1 MSANVLCKMK
11 NEHFRLVHLG
21 GLLLVTSIG
30 VMLWYGIRRPEVTPS
45 SSLSQDPQSSV
56 APTNTNAEPPAQDRE
71 KLSQNQPGDVRQL
84 TTKQVFTLSS
94 GVVFAKCRNVTT
106 RRENNGNIFTFFDF
120 ETISVIK
127 GPAVES
133 FTVRLLGGRIGNTE
147 ISSGSIPSFKMGE
160 EVVLFL
166 GRQNREGYPTVFPQG
181 VFRVRTDPESKV
193 KFVNPKPTDLRLFNA
208 QTNIPYEASPNSLSL
223 DDFLL
228 SLRKLK

>member
-1 MSANVLCKMK
+1 MSANVLLKMK
-11 NEHFRLVHLG
+11 NERLRLVHLG
-21 GLLLVTSIG
+21 GLLLITSIG

-45 SSLSQDPQSSV
+45 SSLSQDPHSLV
-56 APTNTNAEPPAQDRE
+56 APTNTNAEPPQDRE
-71 KLSQNQPGDVRQL
+71 QRSQNQPGDGRQL

-94 GVVFAKCRNVTT
+94 RVVFAKCRNVTT
-106 RRENNGNIFTFFDF
+106 RRESNGNIFTFYDF

-127 GPAVES
+127 GPPGES

-181 VFRVRTDPESKV
+181 VFRVGIDPASKV

-208 QTNIPYEASPNSLSL
+208 QTDKPYEASPNSLSL